1 MANKEYTNRD
11 KKKRSARDFREL
23 EELKD
28 TERKPY
34 TNKEISV
41 IKPVEII
48 EVKNDEES
56 NL

>member
-11 KKKRSARDFREL
+11 KKKRTTRDFREL

-41 IKPVEII
+41 IKPVEI